1 MGDYWK
7 SKSIDGTK
15 GEWLPG
21 DLSLIGE
28 REASRGDRVMQGRH
42 TAKKG
47 NVTLVVTRRN
57 IARYDVLPLS

>member
-1 MGDYWK
+1 MGDYSK

-28 REASRGDRVMQGRH
+28 REASRGDRVMQGRQ
-42 TAKKG
+42 G
-47 NVTLVVTRRN
+47 GPVVSLSRR
-57 IARYDVLPLS
+57 